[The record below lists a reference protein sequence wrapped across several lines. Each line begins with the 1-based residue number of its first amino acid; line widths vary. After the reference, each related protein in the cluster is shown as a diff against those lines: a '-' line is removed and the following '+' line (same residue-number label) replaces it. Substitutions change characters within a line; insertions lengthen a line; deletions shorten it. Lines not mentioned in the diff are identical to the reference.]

1 LTRRACPA
9 SRRGRITGLLATAL
23 LVLAAVLLLL
33 GLGPGRAQARFDV
46 GLQDDAF
53 SPGASNA
60 QASTAY
66 SAMRAVHGS
75 YVRIP
80 LEWAQ
85 VVASP
90 NSSTPPSGFNQ
101 SNAGDS
107 NYGWSHIDDYV
118 RAAAAHH
125 LKAIFVIDDA
135 PKWAIGPGPI
145 TNPVSPGAWDPNPAM
160 YSRFV
165 RAAATRYSGSFP
177 DPENPGSK
185 LPRVKYWEPWN
196 EPNIP
201 GFFSAP
207 NQVSAYRTVLNGA
220 YASLKAVHSDNVVI
234 LGGLSSVS
242 SVQGSTPLLTF
253 LADLLCVRR
262 SGSRYVAIRSCPRAH
277 FDAIAV
283 HPYALAATP
292 TKHAYKPTDLLVGDI
307 GKLPPLIRA
316 THRSYPLWV
325 TEFSWFTNPPNG
337 QVGDAPATS
346 ARYVD
351 WSMYEMWKAGV
362 SVVIWFQ
369 VLDNNSSG
377 DTFSGGGLYTAVG
390 QPKPTLNAFGFP
402 FVAGVARRSGWAW
415 GRVPLSGGKTV
426 FVERQAGSRWVR
438 VATART
444 GSDGVFTAS
453 FAARGNGTYRARV
466 SGGPTSL
473 SYDSRP
479 IPPRR
484 THLFTA

>member
-1 LTRRACPA
+1 MPA
-9 SRRGRITGLLATAL
+9 SRPGRFVGLLGIAL
-23 LVLAAVLLLL
+23 LALAIVIALLL
-33 GLGPGRAQARFDV
+33 GPVTGRAQARFAV
-46 GLQDDAF
+46 GLQDDGF
-53 SPGASNA
+53 GPDASNA
-60 QASTAY
+60 QAATAY

-85 VVASP
+85 IVSSP
-90 NSSTPPSGFNQ
+90 NASAPPKGFDQ
-101 SNAGDS
+101 SNPRDS
-107 NYGWSHIDDYV
+107 NYSWHHVDAWV

-125 LKAIFVIDDA
+125 LTPIMVLDRA
-135 PKWAIGPGPI
+135 PQWAEGPGPI
-145 TNPVSPGAWDPNPAM
+145 TTPISDGAWDPNPRMFAQ
-160 YSRFV
+160 FV
-165 RAAATRYSGSFP
+165 KAVASRYSGHFP
-177 DPENPGSK
+177 DPQNPGSS

-207 NQVSAYRTVLNGA
+207 NQVSAYRAILNGA
-220 YASLKAVHSDNVVI
+220 YASLKSVHSDNVVFI
-234 LGGLSSVS
+234 GGLSSVS
-242 SVQGSTPLLTF
+242 SVRGSTPLLTF

-262 SGSRYVAIRSCPRAH
+262 SGSRYVTIGSCRRVH
-277 FDAIAV
+277 FDAISV

-292 TKHAYKPTDLLVGDI
+292 TKHAYKPGDLLVGDI
-307 GKLPPLIRA
+307 GKVPPLIRA
-316 THRSYPLWV
+316 TGRNYPLWV

-337 QVGDAPATS
+337 QVGDSFATS

-369 VLDNNSSG
+369 VLDDNSSG
-377 DTFSGGGLYTAVG
+377 DTFSGGGLYSAPG

-402 FVAGVARRSGWAW
+402 FVAGVAGGGWAW
-415 GRVPLSGGKTV
+415 GRVPQSGTKTV

-438 VATART
+438 VATVRT
-444 GSDGVFTAS
+444 GSDGVFTAR

-473 SYDSRP
+473 SYNSRP

-484 THLFTA
+484 THLFNP